1 MRKRI
6 FCTIVILACTGFSVF
21 SQELVNRLT
30 YDEVLQLAHD
40 QSPQAILAK
49 HRFRAAY
56 WEYRTFVAEF
66 RPSLTL
72 DGTLPSFSRSFVRYQ
87 NSDGSYDYIEDNTN
101 TTSLGL
107 TVKQNIGLTGGN
119 VFIQSDLERTDVFS
133 DSSTTSY
140 LSKPVLI
147 GFSQPLFGMNKLKWS
162 KKIEPI
168 KYEEAKRTFI
178 EAMENISIEATQKF
192 FDLAMAQQ
200 NLETAKLNYS
210 NTDTLYKIAQG
221 RYNIGTIAEND
232 LLQMEL
238 SNLNAGT
245 SLNEAI
251 VDLQLKKNK
260 LKSYLGLND
269 KYDLEIILPEEVPNF
284 DLQYDSVLRLSMQNN
299 PQILSYE
306 RQLIEADR
314 DVAQARADRG
324 FSANLYATYGLTQ
337 RAQNFDD
344 VYVKLKDLQTVQIG
358 VSIPI
363 VDWGLGKGKVKMAQS
378 NREVVRT
385 TIQQAYTDFEQDI
398 FLRVMQFNR
407 QDDQVKIAQKADLI
421 SQNRYEVTKQ
431 RFLIGKI
438 DVLDLNVA
446 QSERD
451 EAKQKY
457 INTLSNYWQYFYQMR
472 SLTLYD
478 LEKNEPIKTD
488 FDLLL
493 K

>member
-6 FCTIVILACTGFSVF
+6 FCTIVILVCTGFSVF